1 MSDITTFPFDKVQ
14 LHKIKDYKFGQ
25 DWPVVYMIENGQEI
39 YIGETGN
46 AYVRSSQHYDNPE
59 RSKLSQIHLI
69 TDEEYNK
76 SATLDIEAW
85 LIEYI
90 SADGIFRLQ
99 NGNSGLRNHNYYDRE
114 KYKAKFELIWQKLK
128 EKALVKNELIQIKN
142 SDIFKY
148 SPYKSLTEDQ
158 IIVAEDLYKN
168 IITGTQKTFIING
181 QPGTGKTILAI
192 YLIKFLK
199 EQEKTKNLEVGLVIP
214 MTSLRG
220 TLRKVFSKITGLK
233 SNLVIGPNDV
243 TKKKYDLL
251 IVDEAHR
258 LKRRINITN
267 YRSFDETNKIFGLNE
282 SGTELDWILR
292 SSKQQIFFYDKNQS
306 VRPSDIPHQSI
317 ANLDAI
323 HYNLMSQVRISA
335 GEQYVNFIDDLF
347 DLQSVQN
354 YTFPNYDFKI
364 YDNIHN
370 MVSDIKQKDKEF
382 SLSRVVAG
390 YAWPWVTK
398 NNGEG
403 YDIEIDGLKLVWN
416 RTNQNWVN
424 SPNAINEVGCIHTV
438 QGYDLN
444 YVGVIIGP
452 ELSYDDV
459 NNKLVVDIKKYMD
472 INGKRSITSIEE
484 LKRYIINIYK
494 TLLTRGING
503 TYIYIVDKK
512 FAEYFKGRMKII

>member
-1 MSDITTFPFDKVQ
+1 MSDITTFPFNKVQ
-14 LHKIKDYKFGQ
+14 FNKIKDYKFGQ

-39 YIGETGN
+39 YIGETSN
-46 AYVRSSQHYDNPE
+46 AYVRSSQHFDNPE
-59 RSKLSQIHLI
+59 RSKLNQIHLI

-76 SATLDIEAW
+76 SATMDIEAW

-90 SADGIFRLQ
+90 SADGIFNLQ

-142 SDIFKY
+142 SNIFKY
-148 SPYKSLTEDQ
+148 SPYKSLTDDQ
-158 IIVAEDLYKN
+158 IIITNNLYKN
-168 IITGTQKTFIING
+168 IIEGSKKTFIING

-192 YLIKFLK
+192 YLIKYLK
-199 EQEKTKNLEVGLVIP
+199 EQENTKDLEVGLVIP

-243 TKKKYDLL
+243 AKKKYDLL

-267 YRSFDETNKIFGLNE
+267 YRSFDETNKVFGLNKN
-282 SGTELDWILR
+282 GTELDWIMKA
-292 SSKQQIFFYDKNQS
+292 SKQQIFFYDKNQS
-306 VRPSDIPHQSI
+306 VRPSDIPYQNI
-317 ANLDAI
+317 VNLDAV
-323 HYNLMSQVRISA
+323 HYNLISQVRISA
-335 GEQYVNFIDDLF
+335 GEQYINFIDDLF
-347 DLQSVQN
+347 DLQSIKH
-354 YTFPNYDFKI
+354 YAFPDYDFKI
-364 YDNIHN
+364 YNNIHE

-390 YAWPWVTK
+390 YAWPWITK
-398 NNGEG
+398 NTGEG
-403 YDIEIDGLKLVWN
+403 FDIEINGLKLVWN
-416 RTNQNWVN
+416 KTNQNWVN

-472 INGKRSITSIEE
+472 INGKRSITSTEE

-512 FAEYFKGRMKII
+512 LAKYFKNKIVK